1 MPSWPMHFV
10 VASRVN
16 EKLKLPSNTFL
27 FGNIMP
33 DILEGYLVKD
43 ISNRINDYSTHYS
56 RQRIVINEILLKLPG
71 IEAFYEEYQEQLK
84 NPILCGYYVHLLT
97 DYFWNKNTYTNY
109 FKNVDSNMRM
119 ISVKLKDGSVHKM
132 HYDEGVRIKQ
142 KDFAMFSD
150 YLKRTTK
157 MEYPIYEDSILE
169 QAKDLK
175 EFTYT
180 KEDIKNTILY
190 VQEVVKGTQTYLQE
204 DYKMYNKLELLE
216 KLEEC
221 VDFVLQKLR

>member
-1 MPSWPMHFV
+1 MPSWITHFV

-16 EKLKLPSNTFL
+16 EKLKLPQNTFL

-33 DILEGYLVKD
+33 DILEGYTVKK
-43 ISNRINDYSTHYS
+43 ISQIADYSTHYPDT
-56 RQRIVINEILLKLPG
+56 VKINGITLKLPG
-71 IEAFYEEYQEQLK
+71 IERFKEQYGKKLN

-97 DYFWNKNTYTNY
+97 DYFWNKNTFVNY
-109 FKNVDSNMRM
+109 YENIESTKR
-119 ISVKLKDGSVHKM
+119 IITVKLKDGTMPQM
-132 HYDEGVRIKQ
+132 HLDKGNEIKR

-190 VQEVVKGTQTYLQE
+190 IQEEVKGTQTYLQE

>member
-1 MPSWPMHFV
+1 
-10 VASRVN
+10 
-16 EKLKLPSNTFL
+16 
-27 FGNIMP
+27 
-33 DILEGYLVKD
+33 
-43 ISNRINDYSTHYS
+43 
-56 RQRIVINEILLKLPG
+56 
-71 IEAFYEEYQEQLK
+71 
-84 NPILCGYYVHLLT
+84 
-97 DYFWNKNTYTNY
+97 
-109 FKNVDSNMRM
+109 
-119 ISVKLKDGSVHKM
+119 
-132 HYDEGVRIKQ
+132 
-142 KDFAMFSD
+142 
-150 YLKRTTK
+150 
-157 MEYPIYEDSILE
+157 MEYPIYEDRILE